1 MAGHSKWAQIKRQK
15 AKNDVAKG
23 AMFARLSREII
34 VATRLGGPDP
44 AGNFRLR
51 LAIEQAKAASLPGDN
66 IQRAIDKGSGSLE
79 SDNLEEIRYEG
90 YGPVGVAVLIEALTD
105 NRNRTAADLR
115 TVFSRNGGNL
125 GEMGCVGWMFVQQGL
140 VVLDGPVRE
149 DELLEAALEGGA
161 LSYEIDPEGQGAEII
176 STPLGLEALSVA
188 LTNAGY
194 KLVQT
199 EVRWTCDNQIAIDDP
214 EVAQQ
219 VLNLIDKLESLDDVQ
234 RVASNYL
241 VEEHVLEAMFA

>member
-79 SDNLEEIRYEG
+79 SDSLEEIRYEG
-90 YGPVGVAVLIEALTD
+90 YGPAGVAILIEALTD

-125 GEMGCVGWMFVQQGL
+125 GEMGCVGWMFVQRGL

-161 LSYEIDPEGQGAEII
+161 LSYEIDPEGQGAEIV
-176 STPLGLEALSVA
+176 STSLELENLSVA
-188 LTNAGY
+188 LTKAGY
-194 KLVQT
+194 KLAQT
-199 EVRWTCDNQIAIDDP
+199 EVRWMSDNQIAIDDP

-219 VLNLIDKLESLDDVQ
+219 VLTLIDKLESLDDVQ

-241 VEEHVLEAMFA
+241 VEEDVLEAMFA